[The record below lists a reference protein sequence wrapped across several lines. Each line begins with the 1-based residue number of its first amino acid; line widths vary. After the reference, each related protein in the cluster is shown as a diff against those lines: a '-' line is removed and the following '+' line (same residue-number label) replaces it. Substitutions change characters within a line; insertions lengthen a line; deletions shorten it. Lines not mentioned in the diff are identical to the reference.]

1 MPLVLSAFFRRLGL
15 LLLGSTL
22 GGQVLGQEV
31 SEYQL
36 KSALL
41 YNFALFTE
49 WPPEALPDARSPLTY
64 CIIGEDPFGA
74 ALDALKEKQVNN
86 RRIEIRRISRA
97 DAASGCH
104 VLFISRSEQDNV
116 EHILDALGA
125 RPVLTIMDQEGMA
138 QRGVMVNLF
147 LDNRRIG
154 FEINAEAARR
164 ARLALSSKMLRL
176 ARAVY

>member
-1 MPLVLSAFFRRLGL
+1 LRALIHRLAA

-22 GGQVLGQEV
+22 GSQALAQDV

-49 WPPEALPDARSPLTY
+49 WPPESLPDTGTPLNY
-64 CIIGEDPFGA
+64 CVIGEDHFGA
-74 ALDALKEKQVNN
+74 ALDALGEKQVNN
-86 RRIEIRRISRA
+86 RRIAVRRITRA
-97 DAASGCH
+97 DSAASCH
-104 VLFISRSEQDNV
+104 VLFISRSEQGNV
-116 EHILDALGA
+116 ERILDAVRG
-125 RPVLTIMDQEGMA
+125 RPVLTVMDQEGMA

-154 FEINAEAARR
+154 FEVNAEAAKR
-164 ARLALSSKMLRL
+164 ARLNLSSKMLRL